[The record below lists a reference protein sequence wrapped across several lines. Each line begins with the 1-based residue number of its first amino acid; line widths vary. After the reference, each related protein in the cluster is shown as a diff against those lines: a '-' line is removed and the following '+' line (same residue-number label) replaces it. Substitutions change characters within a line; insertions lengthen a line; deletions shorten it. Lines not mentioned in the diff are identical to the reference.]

1 MMSTKN
7 LSDAPK
13 RRSRCSLVLGTG
25 QVLRCLGSDGRKY
38 SQLVKGKDDLRLDAV
53 MQQLFGVVNQFLAL
67 SPETAKRK
75 LALRTY
81 KVCGLPM
88 PASHLHPTDIY
99 AGVCD
104 CSLPGLRVQGI
115 SGCGV

>member
-1 MMSTKN
+1 MLKLTFN
-7 LSDAPK
+7 DTAP
-13 RRSRCSLVLGTG
+13 RGTHCLLVLGTG
-25 QVLRCLGSDGRKY
+25 QVLRCLGSDGRRY
-38 SQLVKGKDDLRLDAV
+38 NQLVKGKDDLRLDAV

-88 PASHLHPTDIY
+88 PASHLHPTNIC
-99 AGVCD
+99 AGACD
-104 CSLPGLRVQGI
+104 CS
-115 SGCGV
+115 

>member
-1 MMSTKN
+1 M
-7 LSDAPK
+7 
-13 RRSRCSLVLGTG
+13 
-25 QVLRCLGSDGRKY
+25 LRCLGSDGRKY

-88 PASHLHPTDIY
+88 PAAHLHPTNSY
-99 AGVCD
+99 AGLCD
-104 CSLPGLRVQGI
+104 CS
-115 SGCGV
+115 